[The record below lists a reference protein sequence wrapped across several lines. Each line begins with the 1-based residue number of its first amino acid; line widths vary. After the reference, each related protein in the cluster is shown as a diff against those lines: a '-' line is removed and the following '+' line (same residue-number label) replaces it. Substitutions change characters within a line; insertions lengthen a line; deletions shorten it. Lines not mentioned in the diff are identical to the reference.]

1 MEVTNILYQL
11 QISYAPMFLP
21 QVHKTDE
28 ESSSATCDTCGHVGS
43 NESNLRVHIMMKH
56 MKARFTCLA
65 CKKQFKFPSECRSH
79 IKKFHSEE
87 NTGMEC
93 VCNKCGLDPTSFEEF
108 TSHAVSEHNM
118 PNKGR
123 RGGNNRAPK
132 TPLASSEGDRFC
144 RYCDFSSTSPSP
156 AKVHMD
162 LFHIRT
168 NYSCQVCNFSS
179 KAKLDVIKHIQSDHK
194 DTVDSNSAASLI
206 FYHCAV
212 CELADGRD
220 QFLEHLAEHSEEE
233 TSMSKEEVEE
243 EANYSCTRCLI

>member
-1 MEVTNILYQL
+1 
-11 QISYAPMFLP
+11 
-21 QVHKTDE
+21 
-28 ESSSATCDTCGHVGS
+28 
-43 NESNLRVHIMMKH
+43 

-87 NTGMEC
+87 GTGMEC
-93 VCNKCGLDPTSFEEF
+93 VCNKCGLDPTSFEDF
-108 TSHAVSEHNM
+108 TNHAVSEHNM

-162 LFHIRT
+162 LFHTRT

-212 CELADGRD
+212 CELADARD

-233 TSMSKEEVEE
+233 TSLSKEEVEE
-243 EANYSCTRCLI
+243 EANYSCTRCLY